1 MIDGKLVDRW
11 AGPTAVTPLHPSI
24 RQPLIHAALLM
35 PLLLWTLGCAGKL
48 SDPEKQAIAILA
60 RAHDLMGGQALIDS
74 IHTLQV
80 TAASTDPRGPFVTH
94 IASRANGDLTIRQ
107 VYPKWG
113 QRTGGIIGNRY
124 WRQEIGGEILSLDWQ
139 RAYNLLLLDF
149 HRLVINMD
157 QRFSRI
163 KAEEEVV
170 EFFGVPSL
178 KIVMRDGRGLPAAAY
193 FSKSIGLP
201 LGIEFADAA
210 DPKGPPLVVKF
221 GIWQNVG
228 DVILFKQAILEEN
241 DYTYQ
246 YNYTDI
252 RINGNIDALLIHPD
266 DAVVAPPDSLP

>member
-1 MIDGKLVDRW
+1 MPNSGM
-11 AGPTAVTPLHPSI
+11 TPPHPLN
-24 RQPLIHAALLM
+24 RATLLL
-35 PLLLWTLGCAGKL
+35 PLLLATVGCAGEL
-48 SDPEKQAIAILA
+48 SDPEKQAIAILG

-113 QRTGGIIGNRY
+113 QRRGGMIGNRY
-124 WRQEIGGEILSLDWQ
+124 WRQEPGGEIEPLNWQ
-139 RAYNLLLLDF
+139 LAYNMRLLDF
-149 HRLVINMD
+149 HRLVINMV
-157 QRFSRI
+157 QRFSRL
-163 KAEEEVV
+163 KAEEESV

-178 KIVMRDGRGLPAAAY
+178 KVVMRDGRGLPAAAY

-210 DPKGPPLVVKF
+210 DPDSEPLVVKF

-228 DVILFKQAILEEN
+228 NVILFKQAILQEN

-266 DAVVAPPDSLP
+266 SVWAPPDTAR